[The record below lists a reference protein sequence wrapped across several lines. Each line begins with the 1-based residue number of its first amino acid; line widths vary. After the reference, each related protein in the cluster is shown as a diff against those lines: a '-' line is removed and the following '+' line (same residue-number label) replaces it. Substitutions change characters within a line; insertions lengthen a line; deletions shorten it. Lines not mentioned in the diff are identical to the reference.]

1 MRILLLLLILVF
13 TISCKDN
20 KSEKVLKNVE
30 VEEEKTLQSNVDLE
44 IYDFDGLKTFLNKK
58 DDKTYV
64 INFWATWCGPCV
76 KELPYFEKLNAEY
89 NSKGVEVI
97 LVSLD
102 FPHMYD
108 SKLKPFIEKKDLKS
122 KVIVLNDDDE
132 NTWINEIDPSW
143 SGSIPATIIYNKN
156 ERKFFERSFTFE
168 ELEAEV
174 KQLK

>member
-1 MRILLLLLILVF
+1 
-13 TISCKDN
+13 
-20 KSEKVLKNVE
+20 
-30 VEEEKTLQSNVDLE
+30 
-44 IYDFDGLKTFLNKK
+44 
-58 DDKTYV
+58 
-64 INFWATWCGPCV
+64 
-76 KELPYFEKLNAEY
+76 
-89 NSKGVEVI
+89 
-97 LVSLD
+97 
-102 FPHMYD
+102 MYD